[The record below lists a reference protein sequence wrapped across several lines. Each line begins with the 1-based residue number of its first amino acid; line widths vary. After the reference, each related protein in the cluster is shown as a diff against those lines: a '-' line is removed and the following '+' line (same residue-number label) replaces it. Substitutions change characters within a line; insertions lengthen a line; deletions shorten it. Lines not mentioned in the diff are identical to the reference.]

1 MSGGPDGA
9 AAVRAVAA
17 VAAIAFDERG
27 RVLLVRRGDPPD
39 QDVWSVPGGRLE
51 PGETVVA
58 AVAREMAEET
68 GLLVEVRELVA
79 AVDWIE
85 HAPDGEL
92 LRHFVIL
99 DHLVE
104 VLGGQLAAGDDAAE
118 ARWFAPEELDGL
130 RTTAGLLDVLER
142 ARAMA
147 RATSPETAPSGGLAT
162 PPGVR

>member
-1 MSGGPDGA
+1 MSGGSDGA

-27 RVLLVRRGDPPD
+27 RVLLVRRGNPPD
-39 QDVWSVPGGRLE
+39 RHVWSVPGGRLE
-51 PGETVVA
+51 AGETLAA

-68 GLLVEVRELVA
+68 GLVVEVGELVA

-85 HAPDGEL
+85 RAPDGQL

-104 VLGGQLAAGDDAAE
+104 VRGGQLVAGDDAAE
-118 ARWFAPEELDGL
+118 ARWFAPEELDGV
-130 RTTAGLLDVLER
+130 RTTAGLLDVLDK

-147 RATSPETAPSGGLAT
+147 RAKSPTAQAGGLAT
-162 PPGVR
+162 PPRVR